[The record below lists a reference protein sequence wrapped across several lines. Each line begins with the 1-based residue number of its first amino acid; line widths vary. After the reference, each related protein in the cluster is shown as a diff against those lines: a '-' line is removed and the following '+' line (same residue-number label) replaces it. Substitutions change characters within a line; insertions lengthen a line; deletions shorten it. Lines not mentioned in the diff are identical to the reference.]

1 MQRLSLMFW
10 STLGLLLIVA
20 LTIATVKFGQSTAP
34 ASALS
39 VPPGD
44 QEIAWFHTATNTSTW
59 DRFVAGVHHAA
70 RQQTR
75 LTVDDSRAFPEQ
87 TTAIPEVVLTLTGGT
102 NRLRIRWYKQT
113 AQVKVSDW
121 VAALARRDPP
131 PLAIVGGGSSDRALE
146 LARELAQHQEWRGP
160 RPLFLLTTATANTV
174 YVGNSEHDDRLDL
187 MKIYP
192 DRSFRFCFTNRQ
204 MARAILQFV
213 WQNPELRP
221 HGPPFGYLCAI
232 AAAADGD
239 IWGPLGCLAAQGEF
253 PPEVFALEWKDDP
266 YSMDLSEQFRGEFF
280 DAPGHEAELGP
291 RAAFD
296 HARPPQSLPIQ
307 SSVGGFLRPNK
318 GEEQVLHWLL
328 SDDPPFGLRALPKN
342 PLQRSLLIL
351 PAVPQPARRILAGL
365 SGADAE
371 LGRRLVAVSGDS
383 IAFNHVYRDGDLVWN
398 IRLVP
403 VPLVFFAHQNPVAW
417 DADKPL
423 PARADARFGL
433 FPPDGTDDVLHF
445 ADVTRILAEAAFGL
459 GPSSPNKDDLLTS
472 SDELKNRLQ
481 RLDPPF
487 FDEVGNRRGGQG
499 EYVLYLRPQMIGNT
513 QGAKLEVWT
522 RKGEF
527 GWIPVRPPLE
537 VKYK

>member
-1 MQRLSLMFW
+1 MPRLRLMFW
-10 STLGLLLIVA
+10 SALGLLLIIA
-20 LTIATVKFGQSTAP
+20 LTVATIKYSQTA
-34 ASALS
+34 ALALPLN

-70 RQQTR
+70 RQQPR
-75 LTVDDSRAFPEQ
+75 LTVDDSQAFLDQ
-87 TTAIPEVVLTLTGGT
+87 STGVPEVVLSLDGSAQK
-102 NRLRIRWYKQT
+102 LRIRWYKQT

-121 VAALARRDPP
+121 VAALAKRDPP

-146 LARELAQHQEWRGP
+146 LARVLALQTDWHGP
-160 RPLFLLTTATANTV
+160 PPLLLLTTATANNV
-174 YVGNSEHDDRLDL
+174 YVGSSEHDDRLDL
-187 MKIYP
+187 MTVYLG
-192 DRSFRFCFTNRQ
+192 RTFRFCFTNRQ

-213 WQNPELRP
+213 WQNQELRP
-221 HGPPFGYLCAI
+221 FGPPIPSLCAVGS
-232 AAAADGD
+232 AAGGD
-239 IWGPLGCLAAQGEF
+239 FWGPIACLAAQGEF

-280 DAPGHEAELGP
+280 DAPDNDAKLGP

-296 HARPPQSLPIQ
+296 RAMPPQSLPIP
-307 SSVGGFLRPNK
+307 SSVGGFLRPNR
-318 GEEQVLHWLL
+318 GEGLVLDWLL
-328 SDDPPFGLRALPKN
+328 SDAPPFGLRALPRN

-365 SGADAE
+365 SGADPE
-371 LGRRLVAVSGDS
+371 LGGRLVALSGDS
-383 IAFNHVYRDGDLVWN
+383 ISFNHVYRDGDLVWN

-417 DADKPL
+417 AADEAPT
-423 PARADARFGL
+423 RGADMRFGL

-459 GPSSPNKDDLLTS
+459 KPSVSIKDDLLTN
-472 SDELKNRLQ
+472 SDELKKRLQ
-481 RLDPPF
+481 QLEPPY
-487 FDEVGNRRGGQG
+487 FDNVGNRRGGQG
-499 EYVLYLRPQMIGNT
+499 EYVLCLRPQIVGGFPRAM
-513 QGAKLEVWT
+513 LEVWAH
-522 RKGEF
+522 KGEF

-537 VKYK
+537 VKYR

>member
-1 MQRLSLMFW
+1 MQRLSFVFW
-10 STLGLLLIVA
+10 TMLGLLLIVA
-20 LTIATVKFGQSTAP
+20 LTIATIKLSGSAAP
-34 ASALS
+34 ASPLS

-75 LTVDDSRAFPEQ
+75 LTVDDSRAFPDQ
-87 TTAIPEVVLTLTGGT
+87 STAIPEVVLTLDGATK
-102 NRLRIRWYKQT
+102 RLRIRWYKQT
-113 AQVKVSDW
+113 AQVRVSDW
-121 VAALARRDPP
+121 VAALAKRNPP

-146 LARELAQHQEWRGP
+146 LALELKNQKDWLGP
-160 RPLFLLTTATANTV
+160 QPLLLVTTATANTV
-174 YVGNSEHDDRLDL
+174 YVPNSEHDDRLDL
-187 MKIYP
+187 MNIYR

-221 HGPPFGYLCAI
+221 HGPPLPTMCAI
-232 AAAADGD
+232 GAAAAGD
-239 IWGPLGCLAAQGEF
+239 LCGALGCLAAQSKF
-253 PPEVFALEWKDDP
+253 PPEIFALEWKDDP
-266 YSMDLSEQFRGEFF
+266 YSIDLSEQFRGVFF
-280 DAPGHEAELGP
+280 EAPDQDIELGP

-296 HARPPQSLPIQ
+296 HAMPAQLLAIT
-307 SSVGGFLRPNK
+307 SSVGGYLRPNK
-318 GEEQVLHWLL
+318 GEERVLQLLL
-328 SDDPPFGLRALPKN
+328 SENPPIGVRALPRN
-342 PLQRSLLIL
+342 PLQRSLLIV

-365 SGADAE
+365 SGADPE
-371 LGRRLVAVSGDS
+371 LEHRLVAVSGDS
-383 IAFNHVYRDGDLVWN
+383 IAFNHVYRDADLVWN

-417 DADKPL
+417 DSDKP
-423 PARADARFGL
+423 PPTRTDARFGL

-459 GPSSPNKDDLLTS
+459 KPAADDLVNS
-472 SDELKNRLQ
+472 ADELKKRLQ

-487 FDEVGNRRGGQG
+487 FDDVGNRRGGEG
-499 EYVLYLRPQMIGNT
+499 EFVLCLRPQTTGNT
-513 QGAKLEVWT
+513 QGARLEVWT

-527 GWIPVRPPLE
+527 GWVPVRPPLE
-537 VKYK
+537 VKYR